1 MKKPAI
7 IFCLWCAAIASAFA
21 QHQLK
26 SPNGKIEVNIDL
38 SEGIR
43 FSVAL
48 NEQLFIENAMVDL
61 HFNGEALGGG
71 AKFKKATTRTENS
84 NVSPVVAL
92 KEQVIEN
99 HYNQLTLSFANK
111 FSVEFRAF
119 DNGVAYRFVTAVKG
133 EVEVNETANFG
144 FADNFKIWSSPIDA
158 YVSSYEVNYEQGKI
172 ADFKP
177 GKNSYLPL
185 LIEHP
190 RGYKMLLT
198 EADIFDYPH
207 MFLKKDEGNRLEA
220 TFPPFPLETE
230 FIGDRQSKVTKGA
243 GYIARTDGNRSFPW
257 RLMVITESDAGLVES
272 NLVYLLARDCEIE
285 ETGWISP
292 GRVSWEWWNASNLYG
307 VDFEAGLNTDTYKYY
322 VDFASENG
330 LEYILLDEGWSL
342 STMDITRPNPALD
355 LFEIIRYGKEKNVR
369 IILWASWRAIENQ
382 FFVLEKYKE
391 WGVAGIKV
399 DFMDRSDQWMVNF
412 YEKIAREAALNNLLV
427 DFHGAFKPN
436 GLHRAFPNVVSYEGA
451 QGLEYC
457 KWSKTVTP
465 EHNLTL
471 PFIRMVCGPMDYTP
485 GAMRNFHTGE
495 FQPNFS
501 RPGSQ
506 GTRCHQLALFVVYES
521 GIQMLADSPSNYERE
536 QESTEFLAG
545 VPNTWDELKVLEAR
559 VGEYLVVARRKGSTW
574 FIGALN
580 NHTEREFSIDLS
592 FLSDGEKSAVIMQD
606 GVNAGNFA
614 EDYSR
619 IETKV
624 SNQSKLK
631 IRLAR
636 DGGFAARISSL

>member
-7 IFCLWCAAIASAFA
+7 IFCLLCAGIASALA

-48 NEQLFIENAMVDL
+48 NKQLFIENARVDL

-71 AKFKKATTRTENS
+71 AKFKKATSRTENS

-99 HYNQLTLSFANK
+99 HYNELTLSFTNK

-119 DNGVAYRFVTAVKG
+119 DNGLAYRFVTAIKG
-133 EVEVNETANFG
+133 EVEVNETANFE
-144 FADNFKIWSSPIDA
+144 FADNFKMWSSPIDA

-172 ADFKP
+172 ADFAQ

-185 LIEHP
+185 LIEHTQ
-190 RGYKMLLT
+190 GYKMLLT

-207 MFLKKDEGNRLEA
+207 MFLKKAKGNTLEA

-230 FIGDRQSKVTKGA
+230 LIGDRQSKVTKEA
-243 GYIARTDGNRSFPW
+243 GYIARTVGNRSFPW
-257 RLMVITESDAGLVES
+257 RLLMMTETDAGLVES
-272 NLVYLLARDCEIE
+272 NLVYLLARDSEIE
-285 ETGWISP
+285 ETGWIKP

-322 VDFASENG
+322 IDFASKNG

-342 STMDITRPNPALD
+342 STMDITQPNPVLD

-369 IILWASWRAIENQ
+369 IILWASWRAIESQ

-412 YEKIAREAALNNLLV
+412 YEKIAREAARNNLLV

-457 KWSKTVTP
+457 KWSKSVTP

-485 GAMRNFHTGE
+485 GAMRNFHTEE

-506 GTRCHQLALFVVYES
+506 GTRCHQLALFVVFES

-536 QESTEFLAG
+536 QESTEFLAT

-574 FIGALN
+574 FVGALN
-580 NHTEREFSIDLS
+580 NQTEREFSIDLS

-606 GVNAGNFA
+606 GVNTDHFA
-614 EDYSR
+614 EDYTR
-619 IETKV
+619 IETTV
-624 SNQSKLK
+624 SNQTKLNLK
-631 IRLAR
+631 LAK
-636 DGGFAARISSL
+636 GGGYAARISSR